1 MVGWYHKVCATSDDS
16 EGQGNLACCSPW
28 GGDESDSVTE
38 QQQSLLKMFIFTL
51 AEMRLKEESKALKT
65 QKSLPG

>member
-1 MVGWYHKVCATSDDS
+1 MVGWYHKVCTNSDDS

-28 GGDESDSVTE
+28 GREESDSVTE

-65 QKSLPG
+65 